1 MDYVGLVESLD
12 VIEIFLGWSF
22 ATVRHSKEIVS
33 KAVEKTKA
41 MTLQLKA
48 MKAEAGK
55 SKQLGLELTKS
66 RGTVKKLQ
74 EDLDKH
80 VAYLSSKAKENNALS
95 NRVVDLEQQVKDIG

>member
-1 MDYVGLVESLD
+1 M
-12 VIEIFLGWSF
+12 
-22 ATVRHSKEIVS
+22 SKS
-33 KAVEKTKA
+33 VEKTKA